1 MPYFKRYLIPILF
14 LFTACEKNP
23 DVILNKLPDKK
34 SATFFIFQK
43 HSANLEIFKPLA
55 IEVAKNLK
63 KYGWEER
70 PKIFF
75 RVTDYGVII
84 THQTDH
90 RNRVSIIIFD
100 MQESYKTNFETLDIV
115 FKARISASKK
125 TKKTDL
131 INRLMV
137 DFLN

>member
-1 MPYFKRYLIPILF
+1 MLL
-14 LFTACEKNP
+14 LFTSCKKPPEIT
-23 DVILNKLPDKK
+23 ILKQLPTKKK

-43 HSANLEIFKPLA
+43 HSENLEIFKPLA

-75 RVTDYGVII
+75 RLTDYGVII

-90 RNRVSIIIFD
+90 CNRVSIIIFD

-115 FKARISASKK
+115 FKARISASRK

>member
-1 MPYFKRYLIPILF
+1 MLF
-14 LFTACEKNP
+14 LFTSYEKTP
-23 DVILNKLPDKK
+23 PEISILKKLPAKK

-43 HSANLEIFKPLA
+43 HSANPEIFKPLA
-55 IEVAKNLK
+55 IKVVKNLK

-75 RVTDYGVII
+75 RLTDYGVII